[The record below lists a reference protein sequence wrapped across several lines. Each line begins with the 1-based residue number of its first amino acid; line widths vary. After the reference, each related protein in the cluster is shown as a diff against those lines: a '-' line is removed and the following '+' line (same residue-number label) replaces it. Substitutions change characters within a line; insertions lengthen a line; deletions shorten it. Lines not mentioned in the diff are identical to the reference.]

1 MFCDFPLGVDFVPLA
16 LEVRLELFLQ
26 VRAERTGRA
35 LELEVSE
42 LRLQVGDLG
51 VRADQSRLEVQRVEL
66 VGRVFFVVFAG
77 FLLLRL
83 RLLVFLVFG

>member
-1 MFCDFPLGVDFVPLA
+1 
-16 LEVRLELFLQ
+16 
-26 VRAERTGRA
+26 
-35 LELEVSE
+35 VSE